1 LPIKIHQKLAHKL
14 DEKLEFYKGWLANP
28 KKVGAIAPTS
38 TAMARIMASVIRTDS
53 GMKVLELG
61 PGSGVTTKAILDHG
75 VEPENLISIEFT
87 ESFLPGLRQRYP
99 GVHFIHEDAFNIA
112 KISKD
117 LGIERFDAIIS
128 ALPLLNFPITQ
139 RLRYIKMMLDHL
151 EPGRPLVQFSYGLNP
166 PVPERPKL
174 YSVNQLD
181 TVLLNLPPARIWTYQ
196 RSPDVTR
203 KSQLNSLKNQSEQT
217 TSADL

>member
-1 LPIKIHQKLAHKL
+1 MWPKLETALPLKIHQKLAHKL

-38 TAMARIMASVIRTDS
+38 TTMARIMASVIRIDS

-61 PGSGVTTKAILDHG
+61 PGSGVTTKAILEHG
-75 VEPENLISIEFT
+75 VEPDNLVSIEFT

-99 GVHFIHEDAFNIA
+99 GVHFVHEDAFNISQ
-112 KISKD
+112 ISKD
-117 LGIERFDAIIS
+117 LGIEKFDAIIS

-139 RLRYIKMMLDHL
+139 RLRYVKMMLDLL
-151 EPGRPLVQFSYGLNP
+151 ESGRPLVQFSYGLNP

-174 YSVNQLD
+174 FSVSQLD

-196 RSPDVTR
+196 RSLGTTR
-203 KSQLNSLKNQSEQT
+203 NRG
-217 TSADL
+217 